1 METDIRMKPGLT
13 GNSKITPTTKGSGS
27 RHELRPRSTRDL
39 ESLKLSS
46 VDAELP
52 PNTGPPGKAA
62 LNGSGLQS
70 NKNLSHVPCK
80 FYRQGNCLA
89 GSLCPF
95 SHNLDGTLAADKLP
109 CKYFQ
114 KGNCKFGLK
123 CALAHFLPD
132 GTRVNSKGL
141 MNNHNGSSSRRTSSN
156 HQNLHHTFSQPAQVA
171 PQPIDISHS
180 QSSGNIGSYIS
191 LGSKVPTRNP
201 SATNLSSFR
210 SAPSYTGAANWSHN
224 GSNGP
229 FLLSPTSLTTPTG
242 TTTTSPFSPNGLG
255 RGSYSVNSPP
265 STYNYSNSLVNDSA
279 IVDDEDDEKDRSS
292 HGFYE
297 EDYVPGSLGNL
308 ILTPQEMQRR
318 DSRSQSGTLLVRP
331 TLNWGSR
338 EDRTIDVSI
347 LKGDHDK
354 NDDVFLMD

>member
-27 RHELRPRSTRDL
+27 RHESRPRSTRDL

-62 LNGSGLQS
+62 LNGSGSQS

-80 FYRQGNCLA
+80 FYRQGNCSA
-89 GSLCPF
+89 GSSCPF

-229 FLLSPTSLTTPTG
+229 FSLSPTSLTTPTG